1 MKDEARADKRE
12 KWKKPG
18 LALDLLAGNTRQAL
32 AEFRDLRR
40 EVVSLATETGILRA
54 DVRVLRSELAD
65 LGAQLDAPCRTL
77 NPAEGAPAGAG

>member
-40 EVVSLATETGILRA
+40 EVVSLDRH
-54 DVRVLRSELAD
+54 S
-65 LGAQLDAPCRTL
+65 PCGCSCSPL
-77 NPAEGAPAGAG
+77 